1 MTEEEESYKCSCGG
15 NLKRTKVSVEFF
27 GIDFGLR
34 DAEVCISCGAEY
46 LDQETLKEIEKEI
59 KERKIF
65 ALERKVQITKSGD
78 SLVIKIPPE
87 IAEFLNIHYKSLV
100 QLFPLDKDRLEVKVV
115 D

>member
-1 MTEEEESYKCSCGG
+1 M
-15 NLKRTKVSVEFF
+15 EFF

-34 DAEVCISCGAEY
+34 DAEVCTACGSEY
-46 LDQETLKEIEKEI
+46 FDQETLKVIEEEI

-65 ALERKVQITKSGD
+65 ALEKRVRVTKSGE
-78 SLVIKIPPE
+78 SLVIRIPLE

-100 QLFPLDKDRLEVKVV
+100 QLFPVDKDLLEVKVV

>member
-1 MTEEEESYKCSCGG
+1 MNEEKVPYKCNCGG
-15 NLKRTKVSVEFF
+15 NLKKTKVEVEFF
-27 GIDFGLR
+27 GIDFGLK
-34 DAEVCISCGAEY
+34 DAEVCMACGAEY

-65 ALERKVQITKSGD
+65 ALEKKVQITKSGQ

-87 IAEFLNIHYKSLV
+87 IGEFLNIHYKSLV
-100 QLFPLDKDRLEVKVV
+100 QLFPVDKDRLEVKVV